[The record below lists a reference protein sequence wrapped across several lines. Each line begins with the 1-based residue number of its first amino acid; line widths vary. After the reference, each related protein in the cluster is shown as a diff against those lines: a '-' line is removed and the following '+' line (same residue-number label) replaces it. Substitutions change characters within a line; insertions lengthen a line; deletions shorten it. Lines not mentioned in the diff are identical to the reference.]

1 MIKENRRKYIY
12 WIILVLFA
20 LAIKLFSLSP
30 SSVERY
36 YSNGIYPVISSIQRV
51 LFGWIPFSIG
61 DIFYG
66 FVVVMLIVGV
76 IRFIKALIRRTITR
90 ASLVRAG
97 IKTIDYALWIY
108 IIFNFNWGLN
118 YNRLGI
124 GHQLQ
129 LTPSAYNEVELQ
141 AVLNITI
148 DKLNQLAD
156 SARLERNRY
165 AKKRF
170 LFKNGDEAYTEVDDV
185 FPFLSYSHSSVKPS
199 IFSYL
204 GNYLGYTGYY
214 NPFTGEAQVNTTV
227 PLFVQPFTCTHEIGH
242 QLGYAKE
249 MEANF
254 VGYLAA
260 SRSTDIAMRYSVY
273 FDLYV
278 YAIRNLYIRDST
290 MAKSYAVRL
299 PKVSRE
305 DVRELRAFFKR
316 YENPF
321 EPVIRKLYGQ
331 YLKANEQPQ
340 GILSYD
346 EVLGWV
352 IAYYRKYGTI

>member
-1 MIKENRRKYIY
+1 MNKRAYFY
-12 WIILVLFA
+12 WICLALV
-20 LAIKLFSLSP
+20 AISIKIFSLFP
-30 SSVERY
+30 SAVEKY
-36 YSNGIYPVISSIQRV
+36 YSGGIYPLISKIQRV
-51 LFGWIPFSIG
+51 LFGWLPISIG
-61 DIFYG
+61 DLLYG
-66 FVVVMLIVGV
+66 IVVVYLIVGV
-76 IRFIKALIRRTITR
+76 AQLIKAVVRRRINR
-90 ASLVRAG
+90 SSVLVGFGKFAKVV
-97 IKTIDYALWIY
+97 IWIY
-108 IIFNFNWGLN
+108 ILFNFLWGLN

-124 GHQLQ
+124 GHQLS
-129 LTPSAYNEVELQ
+129 LRPTEYNVMELQ
-141 AVLNITI
+141 AVLNISI
-148 DKLNQLAD
+148 EKLNALAD
-156 SARLERNRY
+156 TALQERHLFN
-165 AKKRF
+165 KKRL
-170 LFKNGDEAYTEVDDV
+170 LFEKGDEAYDSVRNSY
-185 FPFLSYSHSSVKPS
+185 PFLSYHFSSVKPS

-254 VGYLAA
+254 AGYLAA
-260 SRSTDIAMRYSVY
+260 SHSPDIAMRYSVY

-278 YAIRNLYIRDST
+278 YAIRNLYVRDST
-290 MAKSYAVRL
+290 MAKSYAARL
-299 PKVSRE
+299 PQIAKQDIRE
-305 DVRELRAFFKR
+305 MRAFFKK

>member
-1 MIKENRRKYIY
+1 MMKADRRKYIY
-12 WIILVLFA
+12 WTSLVLI
-20 LAIKLFSLSP
+20 AIVVKLFSLFP
-30 SSVERY
+30 AAVERY
-36 YSNGIYPVISSIQRV
+36 YSNGLYPIISGLQRF
-51 LFGWIPFSIG
+51 LFGWLPISIG

-66 FVVVMLIVGV
+66 SVAVYLLIALF
-76 IRFIKALIRRTITR
+76 RLIKAAVKRQLQKLYLKR
-90 ASLVRAG
+90 AL
-97 IKTIDYALWIY
+97 IKTANVFLWIY
-108 IIFNFNWGLN
+108 IVFNLFWGLN

-124 GHQLQ
+124 GHQLE
-129 LTPSAYNEVELQ
+129 LKPSPYNVMELQ

-148 DKLNQLAD
+148 DKLNILAD
-156 SARLERNRY
+156 SAMNERDQFN
-165 AKKRF
+165 KKKF
-170 LFKNGDEAYTEVDDV
+170 LFQKGNEAYEEVDTAY
-185 FPFLSYSHSSVKPS
+185 PFLAYSFTSVKPS

-227 PLFVQPFTCTHEIGH
+227 PLFLQPFTCTHEIGH

-260 SRSTDIAMRYSVY
+260 SHSPDVELRYSVY
-273 FDLYV
+273 FDLYI
-278 YAIRNLYIRDST
+278 YAIRNLYIRDSM

-299 PKVSRE
+299 PEVSKN
-305 DVRELRAFFKR
+305 DVRQLKKFFKK

-321 EPVIRKLYGQ
+321 EPLIRKLYGQ

>member
-1 MIKENRRKYIY
+1 MMNADKRKYIY
-12 WIILVLFA
+12 WTSLVLM
-20 LAIKLFSLSP
+20 AIAVKLFSLFP
-30 SSVERY
+30 VAVERY
-36 YSNGIYPVISSIQRV
+36 YSNGLYPLISGLQRI
-51 LFGWIPFSIG
+51 LFGWFPISIG

-66 FVVVMLIVGV
+66 CVAVYLLIAFF
-76 IRFIKALIRRTITR
+76 RLIKALVKRQVQKLYLKRALIRT
-90 ASLVRAG
+90 ANVV
-97 IKTIDYALWIY
+97 LWIY
-108 IIFNFNWGLN
+108 IIFNLFWGLN

-124 GHQLQ
+124 GHQLA
-129 LTPSAYNEVELQ
+129 LKPSPYNVMELQ

-148 DKLNQLAD
+148 DKLNGLAD
-156 SARLERNRY
+156 SAVSERDQFY
-165 AKKRF
+165 KKKL
-170 LFKNGDEAYTEVDDV
+170 LFQKGNESYQEADTAY
-185 FPFLSYSHSSVKPS
+185 PFLAYSFSSVKPS

-260 SRSTDIAMRYSVY
+260 SRSPDAAVRYSLY

-290 MAKSYAVRL
+290 MAKSYALRI
-299 PKVSRE
+299 PEISKN
-305 DVRELRAFFKR
+305 DVRQLKR
-316 YENPF
+316 FYKKYENPF
-321 EPVIRKLYGQ
+321 EPLIRKLYGQ

-346 EVLGWV
+346 EVLGWI

>member
-1 MIKENRRKYIY
+1 M
-12 WIILVLFA
+12 
-20 LAIKLFSLSP
+20 
-30 SSVERY
+30 
-36 YSNGIYPVISSIQRV
+36 
-51 LFGWIPFSIG
+51 
-61 DIFYG
+61 
-66 FVVVMLIVGV
+66 
-76 IRFIKALIRRTITR
+76 
-90 ASLVRAG
+90 
-97 IKTIDYALWIY
+97 
-108 IIFNFNWGLN
+108 
-118 YNRLGI
+118 
-124 GHQLQ
+124 
-129 LTPSAYNEVELQ
+129 ELQ

-148 DKLNQLAD
+148 EKLNVLAD
-156 SARLERNRY
+156 SAQKERNLFN
-165 AKKRF
+165 KKRF
-170 LFKNGDEAYTEVDDV
+170 LFKRGKEAYGQVASQYS
-185 FPFLSYSHSSVKPS
+185 FLSYSISSVKPS

-260 SRSTDIAMRYSVY
+260 SHSNDIAVRYSVY

-278 YAIRNLYIRDST
+278 YAIRNLYVRDST
-290 MAKSYAVRL
+290 MAKSYAARL
-299 PKVSRE
+299 PQITKQ
-305 DVRELRAFFKR
+305 DVRELRAFFKK

>member
-1 MIKENRRKYIY
+1 MIEAKNRKYLY
-12 WIILVLFA
+12 WIVLVLVA
-20 LAIKLFSLSP
+20 IAIKLFSLSP
-30 SSVERY
+30 SAVERY

-61 DIFYG
+61 DLFYG
-66 FVVVMLIVGV
+66 FVGVMLILGV
-76 IRFIKALIRRTITR
+76 VRFIRALIKRTITK
-90 ASLVRAG
+90 SSVIGAG
-97 IKTIDYALWIY
+97 KKTVDYVLWIY

-124 GHQLQ
+124 GYQMQLQ
-129 LTPSAYNEVELQ
+129 PSTYNEVELQ

-148 DKLNQLAD
+148 DKLNALAD
-156 SARLERNRY
+156 TARMERNLY

-170 LFKNGDEAYTEVDDV
+170 LFEKGYETYTEADNVY
-185 FPFLSYSHSSVKPS
+185 PFLSYSHSSIKPS

-254 VGYLAA
+254 AGYLAA

-290 MAKSYAVRL
+290 MAKAYAVRL
-299 PKVSRE
+299 PKVSRD
-305 DVRELRAFFKR
+305 DVRELRAFFKK

-352 IAYYRKYGTI
+352 IAYYRRYGTI

>member
-1 MIKENRRKYIY
+1 MIVKKEHINWGIPV
-12 WIILVLFA
+12 IIA
-20 LAIKLFSLSP
+20 AGIKLFSLFP
-30 SSVERY
+30 ASVERY
-36 YSNGIYPVISSIQRV
+36 YSEGIYPVISAVQRV
-51 LFGWIPFSIG
+51 LFGWLPFSIG
-61 DIFYG
+61 DVLYG
-66 FVVVMLIVGV
+66 AAVLYLIVGIV
-76 IRFIKALIRRTITR
+76 RSVKALIRRRVTKHSFISGLGR
-90 ASLVRAG
+90 
-97 IKTIDYALWIY
+97 IFKIALWIY
-108 IIFNFNWGLN
+108 VLFNLFWGLN

-124 GHQLQ
+124 GHQLD
-129 LTPSAYNEVELQ
+129 LRPTAYNVTELQ
-141 AVLNITI
+141 AVLEITVE
-148 DKLNQLAD
+148 KLNALAD
-156 SARLERNRY
+156 TAAKERKQYN
-165 AKKRF
+165 KKRL
-170 LFKNGDEAYTEVDDV
+170 LFMKGKEAYNQLSNKYS
-185 FPFLSYSHSSVKPS
+185 FLGYTIPSVKPS

-214 NPFTGEAQVNTTV
+214 NPFTGEAQVNTAV
-227 PLFVQPFTCTHEIGH
+227 PLFLQPFTCTHEIGH

-254 VGYLAA
+254 SGYLAA
-260 SRSTDIAMRYSVY
+260 SHSQDIGVRYSVY

-290 MAKSYAVRL
+290 LARSYAMRL
-299 PKVSRE
+299 PEIAKQ
-305 DVRELRAFFKR
+305 DVKELRAFFKK

-346 EVLGWV
+346 EVLGWI

>member
-1 MIKENRRKYIY
+1 MNKRAYIY
-12 WIILVLFA
+12 WISLASVAI
-20 LAIKLFSLSP
+20 AIKIFSLFPSAVEKYYSDGLYP
-30 SSVERY
+30 VVSSV
-36 YSNGIYPVISSIQRV
+36 QRF
-51 LFGWIPFSIG
+51 LFGWLPFSIG
-61 DIFYG
+61 DVLYG
-66 FVVVMLIVGV
+66 AAVLYLIVGIV
-76 IRFIKALIRRTITR
+76 RVVKALIRRSVTKHSFFLGLGKVAKI
-90 ASLVRAG
+90 
-97 IKTIDYALWIY
+97 ALWIY
-108 IIFNFNWGLN
+108 ILFNLFWGLN

-124 GHQLQ
+124 GHQLH
-129 LTPSAYNEVELQ
+129 LLPTEYNATELQ
-141 AVLNITI
+141 AVLEITI
-148 DKLNQLAD
+148 EKLNNLAGTALKERD
-156 SARLERNRY
+156 DFERKRL
-165 AKKRF
+165 
-170 LFKNGDEAYTEVDDV
+170 LFKKGREAYDQLKNE
-185 FPFLSYSHSSVKPS
+185 FPFMKYTIPSVKPS

-227 PLFVQPFTCTHEIGH
+227 PLFFQPFTCTHEIGH

-254 VGYLAA
+254 AGYLA
-260 SRSTDIAMRYSVY
+260 SSHSPNIAVRYSIY

-290 MAKSYAVRL
+290 LARSYAVRL
-299 PKVSRE
+299 PEISKQ
-305 DVRELRAFFKR
+305 DVREMRAFFKK

>member
-1 MIKENRRKYIY
+1 MKLKKKNIH
-12 WIILVLFA
+12 WLVLLV
-20 LAIKLFSLSP
+20 LAAGIKTFSLFP
-30 SSVERY
+30 TSVERY
-36 YSNGIYPVISSIQRV
+36 YANGIYPIISIIQRA
-51 LFGWIPFSIG
+51 LFGWLPFSIG
-61 DIFYG
+61 DLLYAVAVIY
-66 FVVVMLIVGV
+66 LIVKIV
-76 IRFIKALIRRTITR
+76 RLVKALIKRNWSKQSFLNGLGTFFK
-90 ASLVRAG
+90 V
-97 IKTIDYALWIY
+97 ALWIY
-108 IIFNFNWGLN
+108 IIFNLSWGLN

-124 GHQLQ
+124 GEQLQ
-129 LTPSAYNEVELQ
+129 LKPTKYNVMELQ
-141 AVLNITI
+141 AVLNISLE
-148 DKLNQLAD
+148 KLNALAD
-156 SARLERNRY
+156 TALLERDNFE
-165 AKKRF
+165 KKRI
-170 LFKNGDEAYTEVDDV
+170 LFKKGKEAYAMTKIEY
-185 FPFLSYSHSSVKPS
+185 PFLSYPISSVKPS

-227 PLFVQPFTCTHEIGH
+227 PIFIQPFTCTHEIGH

-260 SRSTDIAMRYSVY
+260 SHSPDIAVRYSVY
-273 FDLYV
+273 FDLYL

-290 MAKSYAVRL
+290 MARTYAARL
-299 PKVSRE
+299 PNISKQ
-305 DVRELRAFFKR
+305 DVRELRAFYKK
-316 YENPF
+316 YENTF
-321 EPVIRKLYGQ
+321 EPIIRKLYGQ

>member
-1 MIKENRRKYIY
+1 MQKRK
-12 WIILVLFA
+12 WVGWVSLILVA
-20 LAIKLFSLSP
+20 IAIKIFSLYP
-30 SSVERY
+30 VAVENVY
-36 YSNGIYPVISSIQRV
+36 AQGIYPIISVVQRAV
-51 LFGWIPFSIG
+51 FGWIPISIG

-66 FVVVMLIVGV
+66 AVVLYLIVGV
-76 IRFIKALIRRTITR
+76 FRFFQALIKRKVTKH
-90 ASLVRAG
+90 SLLRGVRV
-97 IKTIDYALWIY
+97 ILRMSLWIY
-108 IIFNFNWGLN
+108 IIFNICWGLN

-124 GHQLQ
+124 GYQLQ
-129 LTPSAYNEVELQ
+129 LKPTTYSVMELQ
-141 AVLNITI
+141 AVLNNTI
-148 DKLNQLAD
+148 DKLHYLAD
-156 SARLERNRY
+156 TAFQERSQF
-165 AKKRF
+165 KKKSY
-170 LFKNGDEAYTEVDDV
+170 LFNKGKEAYEKIDDIY
-185 FPFLSYSHSSVKPS
+185 PFLKYRSVSVKPS
-199 IFSYL
+199 LFSYL

-214 NPFTGEAQVNTTV
+214 NPFSGEAQVNTTV
-227 PLFVQPFTCTHEIGH
+227 PLYIQPFTCTHEIGH

-254 VGYLAA
+254 AGYLVA
-260 SRSTDIAMRYSVY
+260 SHSHDFAVRYSVY

-278 YAIRNLYIRDST
+278 YAIRNLYTRDSA
-290 MAKSYAVRL
+290 MAKTYAARL
-299 PKVSRE
+299 PQISRN
-305 DVRELRAFFKR
+305 DVRELRVFFKK